1 MAKKVP
7 QSDNNSNLYADVKKS
22 GRQDTSKGA
31 MSFEVKPRKG
41 TSQTKLLIMLSS
53 KVNKF

>member
-22 GRQDTSKGA
+22 TRKDTSKGA
-31 MSFEVKPRKG
+31 VSSEVKPKKG
-41 TSQTKLLIMLSS
+41 TNLIKLLIMLCSN
-53 KVNKF
+53 VN